1 MFKCIPFRGLYIV
14 SFITGL
20 VMIIDV
26 KLRGENC
33 PNDNFIVDAFVVLVP
48 VGLVFLMNHAYKNID
63 EFKQI
68 SYEKYKCIILVYLIV
83 VMVL

>member
-20 VMIIDV
+20 IMTLTS
-26 KLRGENC
+26 KGEC
-33 PNDNFIVDAFVVLVP
+33 IVLACVFFTLIP
-48 VGLVFLMNHAYKNID
+48 VGIVFLMNHAYKNID